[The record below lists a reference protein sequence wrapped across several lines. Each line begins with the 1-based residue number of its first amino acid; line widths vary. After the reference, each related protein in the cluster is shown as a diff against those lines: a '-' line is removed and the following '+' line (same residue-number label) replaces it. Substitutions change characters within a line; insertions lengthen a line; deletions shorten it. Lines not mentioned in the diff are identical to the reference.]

1 MASFILREIDD
12 NLWKQV
18 KSKAAAEGITLKEL
32 VTSLIK
38 DYVKAPARKR

>member
-12 NLWKQV
+12 SLWKKV

-32 VTSLIK
+32 VTGLIEK
-38 DYVKAPARKR
+38 WADAPAKKR

>member
-12 NLWKQV
+12 SLWKKV

-32 VTSLIK
+32 VTSLIEEW
-38 DYVKAPARKR
+38 VKAPARKR